1 MRTISMFVFVSTL
14 MATAAAGAD
23 SFPEAAIS
31 NGSIKAR
38 LYLPDPKHGYYR
50 GTRFDWAGVIASL
63 EYKGHN
69 YFGVWFDKYDPHLH
83 DSITGPVEEFYFQD
97 AALGYSNAKAGETFI
112 RIGVGTLRKP
122 EEEKFDRFHTY
133 EIVNGGQWS
142 TKVHRDSVEFRH
154 RLEDGPSG
162 YGYEYHK
169 TVRLIPGQPEM
180 VIEHTLKNTGRNTIE
195 TDVYNHNFFVIDG
208 QQTGPDLSVKFGFD
222 PKATRDL
229 GGLAELHGR
238 ELDYKRELTHD
249 EHVMTEI
256 EGFSGSVSDHT
267 FKVENRKT
275 KAGVQVEGDQ
285 PLSKLLFWCG
295 WKVAS
300 PENYVT
306 MKIVPGKEFHWTV
319 RYQFYVMP

>member
-1 MRTISMFVFVSTL
+1 MFAFTTLVIS
-14 MATAAAGAD
+14 AAGVD
-23 SFPEAAIS
+23 SFPEATIS
-31 NGSIKAR
+31 NGQIKAS
-38 LYLPDPKHGYYR
+38 LYLPDSKNGYYR
-50 GTRFDWAGVIASL
+50 GTRFDWAGVIKSL

-69 YFGVWFDKYDPHLH
+69 YFGVWFDKYDPQLH
-83 DSITGPVEEFYFQD
+83 DAITGPVEEFYFKD
-97 AALGYSNAKAGETFI
+97 AALGYATAKPGETFI
-112 RIGVGTLRKP
+112 RIGVGALRKP

-133 EIVNGGQWS
+133 EIVNGGEWS
-142 TKVHRDSVEFRH
+142 VKAHRDSVEFRH

-162 YGYEYHK
+162 YRYEYHK
-169 TVRLIPGQPEM
+169 TVRLSSGKPEL

-208 QQTGPDLSVKFGFD
+208 QQTGPDLSVTFGFD

-229 GGLAELHGR
+229 GGLAELQGR
-238 ELDYKRELTHD
+238 ELKYKRELTHD

-256 EGFSGSVSDHT
+256 EGFGGTTADHS

-275 KAGVQVEGDQ
+275 GAGVHVEGDH

-295 WKVAS
+295 WKVLS

-306 MKIVPGKEFHWTV
+306 MKIAPGKEFHWVV
-319 RYQFYVMP
+319 RYQFYTLP